1 MNIINHNYLKIK
13 KPSFS
18 FIIILII
25 SITLVYSCS
34 TEEEDTSPPPAL
46 VQPQEPEPP
55 APTQYTL
62 EVTTGEGGTVSS
74 EGGTYDEGTEVT
86 ITANPAEGYEFVGW
100 EGSDS
105 TNETLTITLNS
116 NQTIQ
121 AQFELNSSSTTND
134 STESNVFA
142 SSDVNELEKQ
152 FVINAL
158 ETVMDIFEVDIP
170 VEYYVLGED
179 IDAANELASVFCNR
193 RLESNIDNWS
203 LQELNVDPYTQCLEF
218 MMYPNQS
225 EGSVVGEFFNWED
238 DDIKGDFEQARANEG
253 PGAAWAQLASE
264 GTLGLVISGNSA
276 TQGIID
282 GFESGA
288 ANLVFHE
295 YFHIYQLYKNTLDI
309 YDYGEEELKFID
321 ASWFIEGGASFYADK
336 LVRTKIISGFI
347 NESSEY
353 DETLREQ
360 YSETMEFIKNEITN
374 GNLSQDGLDN
384 FNYYKDKDWNIYGYS
399 LGAWSVAYL
408 NSIASNEYSL
418 IDFYNKFSDLGS
430 KEAFLNV
437 YGITI
442 EEFYTGFNAFL
453 KKPVNEQIEII
464 PDI

>member
-1 MNIINHNYLKIK
+1 MK
-13 KPSFS
+13 K
-18 FIIILII
+18 LIYSLAFVLI
-25 SITLVYSCS
+25 AFFTLYSC
-34 TEEEDTSPPPAL
+34 TAEEEDATPPPS
-46 VQPQEPEPP
+46 VIQTPEPEPT

-62 EVTTGEGGTVSS
+62 EVITGEGGTVSS

-86 ITANPAEGYEFVGW
+86 ITATPAEGYEFVGW

-121 AQFELNSSSTTND
+121 AQFELNSSSTIND
-134 STESNVFA
+134 FLESNVFA
-142 SSDVNELEKQ
+142 SSDVNQQEKQ
-152 FVINAL
+152 VVINAL

-203 LQELNVDPYTQCLEF
+203 FQELNADPYSQCLEF

-225 EGSVVGEFFNWED
+225 EASVVGEFFNWAD
-238 DDIKGDFEQARANEG
+238 DDIKGEFEQARANEG
-253 PGAAWAQLASE
+253 PGAAWAQLVSE

-276 TQGIID
+276 TQGITI
-282 GFESGA
+282 GFESAA
-288 ANLVFHE
+288 ANFVFHE
-295 YFHIYQLYKNTLDI
+295 YFHIYQLHKNTLDI

-336 LVRTKIISGFI
+336 LVRTKINSGFI

-360 YSETMEFIKNEITN
+360 YSGTMEFIKNEITN
-374 GNLSQDGLDN
+374 GNLSQEDLDN

-408 NSIASNEYSL
+408 NSIAANEYSL
-418 IDFYNKFSDLGS
+418 VDFYNKFPDLGS
-430 KEAFLNV
+430 KEAFLTV
-437 YGITI
+437 YGISI

-453 KKPVNEQIEII
+453 TKPINEQMEII

>member
-1 MNIINHNYLKIK
+1 MK
-13 KPSFS
+13 KLIYSLAFVLTAF
-18 FIIILII
+18 FIL
-25 SITLVYSCS
+25 YSC
-34 TEEEDTSPPPAL
+34 TAEEEDATPPPS
-46 VQPQEPEPP
+46 VIQTPEPEPT

-86 ITANPAEGYEFVGW
+86 ITATPAEGYEFVGW

-121 AQFELNSSSTTND
+121 AQFELNSSSTIND
-134 STESNVFA
+134 SLESNVFA
-142 SSDVNELEKQ
+142 SSDVNQQEKQ
-152 FVINAL
+152 VVINAL

-203 LQELNVDPYTQCLEF
+203 FQELNADPYSQCLEF

-225 EGSVVGEFFNWED
+225 EASVVGEFFNWED
-238 DDIKGDFEQARANEG
+238 DDIKGEFEQARANEG
-253 PGAAWAQLASE
+253 PGAAWAQLVSE

-276 TQGIID
+276 TQGITI
-282 GFESGA
+282 GFESAA
-288 ANLVFHE
+288 ANFVFHE
-295 YFHIYQLYKNTLDI
+295 YFHIYQLHKNTLDI

-336 LVRTKIISGFI
+336 LVRTKINSGFI

-360 YSETMEFIKNEITN
+360 YSGTMEFIKNEITN
-374 GNLSQDGLDN
+374 GNLSQENLDN

-418 IDFYNKFSDLGS
+418 VDFYNKFPDLGS
-430 KEAFLNV
+430 KEAFLTV

-453 KKPVNEQIEII
+453 TKPINEQIEII

>member
-1 MNIINHNYLKIK
+1 MK
-13 KPSFS
+13 KLIYSLAFVLTAF
-18 FIIILII
+18 FIL
-25 SITLVYSCS
+25 YSC
-34 TEEEDTSPPPAL
+34 TAEEEDATPPPS
-46 VQPQEPEPP
+46 VIQTPEPEPT

-86 ITANPAEGYEFVGW
+86 ITATPAEGYEFVGW

-121 AQFELNSSSTTND
+121 AQFELNSSSTIND
-134 STESNVFA
+134 SLESNVFA
-142 SSDVNELEKQ
+142 SSDVNQQEKQ
-152 FVINAL
+152 VVINAL

-203 LQELNVDPYTQCLEF
+203 FQELNADPYSQCLEF

-225 EGSVVGEFFNWED
+225 EASVVGEFFNWAD
-238 DDIKGDFEQARANEG
+238 DDIKGEFEQARANEG
-253 PGAAWAQLASE
+253 PGAAWAQLVSE

-276 TQGIID
+276 TQGITI
-282 GFESGA
+282 GFESAA
-288 ANLVFHE
+288 ANFVFHE
-295 YFHIYQLYKNTLDI
+295 YFHIYQLHKNTLDI

-336 LVRTKIISGFI
+336 LVRTKINSGFI

-360 YSETMEFIKNEITN
+360 YSGTMEFIKNEITN
-374 GNLSQDGLDN
+374 GNLSQENLDN
-384 FNYYKDKDWNIYGYS
+384 FNDYKDKDWNIYGYS

-418 IDFYNKFSDLGS
+418 VDFYNKFPDLGS
-430 KEAFLNV
+430 KEAFLTV

-453 KKPVNEQIEII
+453 TKPINEQMEII

>member
-1 MNIINHNYLKIK
+1 MKYSLSLLSICVL
-13 KPSFS
+13 S
-18 FIIILII
+18 FILI
-25 SITLVYSCS
+25 YGCS
-34 TEEEDTSPPPAL
+34 TEEEESVAPV
-46 VQPQEPEPP
+46 VQTPQPEPEPDP
-55 APTQYTL
+55 VEYSLTVSATS
-62 EVTTGEGGTVSS
+62 GGTVSS
-74 EGGTYDEGTEVT
+74 EGGTYEEGTEVT
-86 ITANPAEGYEFVGW
+86 ITATPAEGYEFVGW

-121 AQFELNSSSTTND
+121 AQFELNSSSTIND
-134 STESNVFA
+134 FLESNVFA
-142 SSDVNELEKQ
+142 SSDVNQQEKQ
-152 FVINAL
+152 VVINAL

-203 LQELNVDPYTQCLEF
+203 SQELNADPYSQCLEF

-225 EGSVVGEFFNWED
+225 EASVVGEFFNWAD
-238 DDIKGDFEQARANEG
+238 DDIKGEFEQARANEG
-253 PGAAWAQLASE
+253 PGAAWAQLVSE

-276 TQGIID
+276 TQGITI
-282 GFESGA
+282 GFESAA
-288 ANLVFHE
+288 ANFVFHE
-295 YFHIYQLYKNTLDI
+295 YFHIYQLHKNTLDI

-336 LVRTKIISGFI
+336 LVRTKINSGFI

-360 YSETMEFIKNEITN
+360 YSGTMEFIKNEITN
-374 GNLSQDGLDN
+374 GNLSQEDLDN

-408 NSIASNEYSL
+408 NSIAANEYSL
-418 IDFYNKFSDLGS
+418 VDFYNKFPDLGS
-430 KEAFLNV
+430 KEAFLTV
-437 YGITI
+437 YGISI
-442 EEFYTGFNAFL
+442 EEFYTGFNSFL
-453 KKPVNEQIEII
+453 TKPINEQMEII

>member
-1 MNIINHNYLKIK
+1 MKFYLSLSPIY
-13 KPSFS
+13 
-18 FIIILII
+18 ILFL
-25 SITLVYSCS
+25 TLVFSCS
-34 TEEEDTSPPPAL
+34 TEEEDITPPPT
-46 VQPQEPEPP
+46 VQQPSPEPEPP

-62 EVTTGEGGTVSS
+62 TVTASEGGTVST
-74 EGGTYDEGTEVT
+74 EGGTYEEGTEVT
-86 ITANPAEGYEFVGW
+86 ITANANEGYSFTGW
-100 EGSDS
+100 EGIDL
-105 TNETLTITLNS
+105 TNESLTITLSS
-116 NQTIQ
+116 NQTIL
-121 AQFELNSSSTTND
+121 AQFELNSPSTGNI
-134 STESNVFA
+134 SIESNVFA
-142 SSDVNELEKQ
+142 SSDVNQLEKQ
-152 FVINAL
+152 FLITAL
-158 ETVMDIFEVDIP
+158 ETVMGIFEVDIP

-179 IDAANELASVFCNR
+179 IDAANELASTFCNR
-193 RLESNIDNWS
+193 RLESSIESWY
-203 LQELNVDPYTQCLEF
+203 LQDLNTDRYSQCLEF

-225 EGSVVGEFFNWED
+225 EASVIGEILNWNDE
-238 DDIKGDFEQARANEG
+238 DIKGEFEQARANEG
-253 PGAAWAQLASE
+253 PGAAWAQLVSE
-264 GTLGLVISGNSA
+264 GALGLVISGYSA
-276 TQGIID
+276 VEGITS

-288 ANLVFHE
+288 SNYVFHE
-295 YFHIYQLYKNTLDI
+295 YFHIYQLHKNTLDI
-309 YDYGEEELKFID
+309 YDYGEDELKFID

-336 LVRTKIISGFI
+336 LVRTKINSGLI